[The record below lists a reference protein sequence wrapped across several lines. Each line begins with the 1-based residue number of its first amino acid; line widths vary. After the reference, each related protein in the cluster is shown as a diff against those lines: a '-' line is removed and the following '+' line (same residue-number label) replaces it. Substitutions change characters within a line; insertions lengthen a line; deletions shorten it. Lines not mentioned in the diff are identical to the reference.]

1 MNRPII
7 FFPWAKQRGRRS
19 AAENEDADITE
30 DAEGRKEG
38 RKEEDRQNESALSV
52 QRSAKGLFLGCMTRP
67 WQRERV
73 TQPRKIILAGLCIT
87 ADRRTDFMSMH
98 TCPRHAGYGR
108 GRLLS
113 RLTLSKVS
121 CTKFFLTTKVF

>member
-38 RKEEDRQNESALSV
+38 RKEGGGQTE
-52 QRSAKGLFLGCMTRP
+52 
-67 WQRERV
+67 RERA
-73 TQPRKIILAGLCIT
+73 Q
-87 ADRRTDFMSMH
+87 
-98 TCPRHAGYGR
+98 
-108 GRLLS
+108 
-113 RLTLSKVS
+113 
-121 CTKFFLTTKVF
+121 CTEIG